1 MEETIRD
8 RLLKVAFDN
17 NYNSLRQMAEACGV
31 NYANLVRI
39 SNGKKGDRTLRRLA
53 NFFKVSYDWLT
64 TGCGLCGV
72 EGDNALNELTQEFN
86 RVYGSGNTMVN
97 NISNGSHQTNSIGV
111 HGESEAL
118 LLDKIKLLEDKIR
131 MLESSLADKDRIIK
145 LITKNEDV

>member
-1 MEETIRD
+1 M
-8 RLLKVAFDN
+8 
-17 NYNSLRQMAEACGV
+17 
-31 NYANLVRI
+31 
-39 SNGKKGDRTLRRLA
+39 
-53 NFFKVSYDWLT
+53 
-64 TGCGLCGV
+64 CGV